1 MLVAA
6 EFGVG
11 EVLWAIFWFSVI
23 AVWVMLVFT
32 IFGDIIRNKDLSG
45 VAKAAWAV
53 AIIFLPY
60 LGVLAYLVAH
70 GDEMSYRIL
79 ERR

>member
-1 MLVAA
+1 MILAA

-23 AVWVMLVFT
+23 ALWVVLVFT
-32 IFGDIIRNKDLSG
+32 IFGDIIRNHDLSG
-45 VAKAAWAV
+45 VAKAAWAA
-53 AIIFLPY
+53 AIILFPY
-60 LGVLAYLVAH
+60 LGVLAYLVVN

-79 ERR
+79 ERG